1 MREVAFIKQNKSKWL
16 EMEQAMH
23 SQTKLSPDEMADL
36 YIQLMNDLAYAQTY
50 YKKSNTTKYLNQ
62 LATTIY
68 QKIYK
73 TKRTD
78 QNRLLYFFSTEVPLI
93 LHKNRKTIWFSFLL
107 FFIFFGIGVLSSH
120 YDDGFVRLILGDEY
134 VNETMDNIKK
144 GDPVA
149 IYQSGSDWGG
159 FLFITINN
167 MRVAAM
173 CFAFGVLAGFFT
185 IYIFMQNAIMVGAFQ
200 YMFYKEGV
208 LWESVQGIW
217 IHGAMEIFSIVI
229 AAAAGLGIAKSIFFP
244 HTFSRLISF
253 KEGFKENLK
262 IYISTLPFFFFAGL
276 LEGYV
281 TRFSK
286 KMGPTACYSII
297 LITFALITF
306 YYIIYPFMVKK
317 NLSKKLSLP
326 NA

>member
-1 MREVAFIKQNKSKWL
+1 MREVAFIKQNKNKWL
-16 EMEQAMH
+16 EMERAIYGQVA
-23 SQTKLSPDEMADL
+23 LSPEVMADL
-36 YIQLMNDLAYAQTY
+36 YIQLMNDLSFAQTY

-62 LATTIY
+62 LAVTIY

-78 QNRLLYFFSTEVPLI
+78 QNRLIYFFKTEMPLI
-93 LHKNRKTIWFSFLL
+93 LHKNRKTIWFSFLM
-107 FFIFFGIGVLSSH
+107 FFIFIGIGVLSSH
-120 YDDGFVRLILGDEY
+120 YDDGFVRLILGDDY
-134 VNETMDNIKK
+134 VNKTMENIKK

-149 IYQSGSDWGG
+149 IYQGGSNWGG

-167 MRVAAM
+167 MRVAAL
-173 CFAFGVLAGFFT
+173 CFAFGALAGVFT
-185 IYIFMQNAIMVGAFQ
+185 IYIFMENAIMIGAFQ

-229 AAAAGLGIAKSIFFP
+229 AAAAGLGVAKSIFFP
-244 HTFSRLISF
+244 HTYSRLISF

-262 IYISTLPFFFFAGL
+262 IFISTLPFFFFAGL

-281 TRFSK
+281 TRYSK
-286 KMGPTACYSII
+286 KMGPMACYTII
-297 LITFALITF
+297 FITFAIIAF
-306 YYIIYPFMVKK
+306 YYLIYPYLVKK
-317 NLSKKLSLP
+317 HILKKLSK
-326 NA
+326 N